1 MERAGSAARVDSRS
15 LEEQGLDREATLHVG
30 VAATGMERRGEATE
44 RGDLNRE
51 IAARNAERERAK
63 EEYGRVEAQIINL
76 DAERAKRADNHAI
89 RSEAQTLDPE
99 RILASLTE
107 RRATFARADLNRHL
121 TEFLPDAKQRSAY
134 VDHVLAR
141 ADVIP
146 LREDEKAPIS
156 RYTTREVLSEENR
169 LARHVERMAGH
180 RSHGVTARALGDAL
194 DHHSHLDAEQRAA
207 VRRATGGEG
216 FSIIAGQAGTG
227 KSDAAC
233 AIRDAYAADGYRVI
247 GLAWTNAVAQDMK
260 AKGFDEAS
268 TITSELMRQNAGRK
282 PWNGRTVLMIDEAA
296 MLSTRHM
303 AQIAAL
309 ADAAGAKLIPI
320 GDAKQLAGIERGGM
334 FPVFE
339 DRHGAAQIS
348 TVRRVQDE
356 EQKKA
361 WGAMHRGDFRAALE
375 TFDKQGVL
383 RWGATP
389 EDAKAALVAKWTKDS
404 ADAPEKS
411 RFAFAATNAEVHDL
425 NAAIRAAR
433 KERGDLG
440 ADHLLQTRE
449 GEKAF
454 ATGDRVAFTASAANR
469 QQRAAGL
476 YTDAIGT
483 IAAIDENR
491 VTVALDAPKGAARR
505 EVSFTVGADIE
516 AGEFDAL
523 RHAYAG
529 TIYKG
534 QGKTLDQSYLLHSPT
549 WRSASAY
556 VALSRHREDVALFA
570 SEKADAWVTAGG
582 GLDGL
587 TAKQRAG
594 AERSFAAWGEAKP
607 DLAAKYGLA
616 DYVGYVQG
624 KWGEEKD
631 LHRLDRMAR
640 QMGRIEENRAASQF
654 VQAARE
660 ADATRKPPLSLVA
673 GIVADYLKL
682 CYEPAKDWLRW
693 VAEDLKHRA
702 AGRRGAAPEA
712 GRDDAHT
719 ERPRAPVADADRICP
734 DPLHGMQGGL
744 DAQGRERRGADG
756 VPSGS
761 RAGSDRDDGL
771 RPVRAEGRVERP
783 AAKRADDDPAAAS
796 LRETLHGAKR
806 ETAERGSAEPEKIS
820 DFLKGRGRFR
830 DKGRDR

>member
-1 MERAGSAARVDSRS
+1 MGALKRKSSTS
-15 LEEQGLDREATLHVG
+15 TL
-30 VAATGMERRGEATE
+30 
-44 RGDLNRE
+44 
-51 IAARNAERERAK
+51 
-63 EEYGRVEAQIINL
+63 
-76 DAERAKRADNHAI
+76 
-89 RSEAQTLDPE
+89 
-99 RILASLTE
+99 
-107 RRATFARADLNRHL
+107 TFTRADLNRHL
-121 TEFLPDAKQRSAY
+121 TEFLPDAKQRSATI
-134 VDHVLAR
+134 DEVLAR
-141 ADVIP
+141 ADVVP
-146 LREDEKAPIS
+146 LREDGQAPVS
-156 RYTTREVLSEENR
+156 RYTTRDVLSEENR
-169 LARHVERMAGH
+169 LARHVEHLAARH
-180 RSHGVTARALGDAL
+180 SHGVTACALGDAL

-207 VRRATGGEG
+207 VLRATGAEG

-227 KSDAAC
+227 KSAAAC
-233 AIRDAYAADGYRVI
+233 AIRDAYEADGYRVI

-260 AKGFDEAS
+260 AKGFEEAS
-268 TITSELMRQNAGRK
+268 TIASELMRQNAGRK
-282 PWNGRTVLMIDEAA
+282 PWDGRTVLMIDEAA
-296 MLSTRHM
+296 MLSTRQM
-303 AQIAAL
+303 AQVAAL
-309 ADAAGAKLIPI
+309 AAAAGAKLIPI
-320 GDAKQLAGIERGGM
+320 GDAKQLASVERGGM

-339 DRHGAAQIS
+339 QKHGAAEIS

-383 RWGATP
+383 QFRATP
-389 EDAKAALVAKWTKDS
+389 EEAKAALVAKWIKDS
-404 ADAPEKS
+404 AEAPEKS
-411 RFAFAATNAEVHDL
+411 RFVFAATNAEVREL

-440 ADHLLQTRE
+440 DDQLLQTRE

-476 YTDAIGT
+476 YADAIGT
-483 IAAIDENR
+483 ITAIDENR
-491 VTVALDAPKGAARR
+491 VTVALDAPKGAPPRA
-505 EVSFTVGADIE
+505 VSFTVGANAE

-534 QGKTLDQSYLLHSPT
+534 QGKTLDQSYLLHSST

-570 SEKADAWVTAGG
+570 SEKADAWVMADG
-582 GLDGL
+582 GLEGL
-587 TAKQRAG
+587 TAKQRAA

-624 KWGEEKD
+624 KWNEEKD

-640 QMGRIEENRAASQF
+640 QMGRVEENSAASQF
-654 VQAARE
+654 VQGARE
-660 ADATRKPPLSLVA
+660 AEVTPKPSLSLVA

-693 VAEDLKHRA
+693 VAEDLKDRA
-702 AGRRGAAPEA
+702 GARRGAAPRA
-712 GRDDAHT
+712 GGDDAHT
-719 ERPRAPVADADRICP
+719 ERPRAPVADADRIRP

-744 DAQGRERRGADG
+744 DAQGRGRRGADG
-756 VPSGS
+756 VPAGS
-761 RAGSDRDDGL
+761 RAGSNRDDGL
-771 RPVRAEGRVERP
+771 RPVR
-783 AAKRADDDPAAAS
+783 
-796 LRETLHGAKR
+796 
-806 ETAERGSAEPEKIS
+806 PELTNGP
-820 DFLKGRGRFR
+820 FL
-830 DKGRDR
+830 